1 MNVTAPPAG
10 KIMATMTMSTA
21 TTTGTM
27 RVTTMRTLMDMRTL
41 IRTA

>member
-1 MNVTAPPAG
+1 MT
-10 KIMATMTMSTA
+10 TMTMSTA